1 LRAKFADLSRSDEAL
16 DPSMG
21 TFLARAYETKD
32 IHDYDSPRRVTVDEA
47 RDLLSRATEFIAR
60 IEKALD
66 RPRGD

>member
-32 IHDYDSPRRVTVDEA
+32 IHD
-47 RDLLSRATEFIAR
+47 
-60 IEKALD
+60 
-66 RPRGD
+66 